1 MCRFFKA
8 LHRELQACELLFLGQ
23 PVLRIFLGSFTELF
37 MSMCIYNLHEI
48 FIFWVILL
56 RYLLN
61 CSRIRVYIPRMVV
74 RILLSCPYVS
84 CQFSWGCAGMSSHVC
99 LARSRSWWSRSC
111 TFSYGVPFAL
121 PYLCLAAL
129 GSGCRGVLATL
140 PSCMHAPARL
150 HTPAMPS
157 RHSIFTSS
165 LGAQGWSRARLCL
178 QVLCEWRTSCLPLPL
193 CRASYWA
200 LWPGMHMPCACICCL
215 LVVALVS

>member
-1 MCRFFKA
+1 
-8 LHRELQACELLFLGQ
+8 
-23 PVLRIFLGSFTELF
+23 
-37 MSMCIYNLHEI
+37 
-48 FIFWVILL
+48 
-56 RYLLN
+56 
-61 CSRIRVYIPRMVV
+61 
-74 RILLSCPYVS
+74 
-84 CQFSWGCAGMSSHVC
+84 MSSHVC

-200 LWPGMHMPCACICCL
+200 LWPGMLYALRMHLLFACCCACTVGVGWYIL
-215 LVVALVS
+215 DLKRSIALDLKGNFHLRLCVTVYFKF